1 MDDSRSELPAG
12 YAYRYGGAR
21 ALVRLHER
29 HMWEFWATW
38 CEARDAQVQLPV
50 TSDPHY
56 VSLEV
61 LLHHVLLAARGYLQW
76 ICEQLEL
83 PDPGIDPAP
92 PAERAAAEAAAY
104 LSHLLARWRTPLRG
118 VEPAAFR
125 ARTYPLRFTATTIE
139 AMLEH
144 AVMHPIRHSFQLRNL
159 LAEQQAR
166 QQ

>member
-1 MDDSRSELPAG
+1 MV
-12 YAYRYGGAR
+12 AYRYGGAR

-38 CEARDAQVQLPV
+38 CEARDAQVRLPD
-50 TSDPHY
+50 TPDPHY
-56 VSLEV
+56 ASLDV
-61 LLHHVLLAARGYLQW
+61 LLHHALQASRGYLQW
-76 ICEQLEL
+76 MCEQLEL

-92 PAERAAAEAAAY
+92 PAERAREEAAAY
-104 LSHLLARWRTPLRG
+104 LSHLLARWRTPLSG
-118 VEPAAFR
+118 VEPEAFR
-125 ARTYPLRFTATTIE
+125 DRTYPLRITATTVE

-159 LAEQQAR
+159 LAEQQAP